1 MSYQDFNLAT
11 VRNSSFYGQGRGAPP
26 WTPPLGRIDAEQAA
40 KILGFEAHDIPVL
53 VSHRLLKPLGNVA
66 LNARKYFAL
75 VDIMALAEDPVWL
88 GKATQVVFEHW
99 QRKNASRTK
108 PETEAEAA
116 TATLAA

>member
-11 VRNSSFYGQGRGAPP
+11 AKNSSFYEQGRGASP

-40 KILGFEAHDIPVL
+40 KILGFEGHDIPVL
-53 VSHRLLKPLGNVA
+53 VSHHLLIPLGNVA
-66 LNARKYFAL
+66 LNARKYFAA
-75 VDIMALAEDPVWL
+75 VDVMALAQDPVWL
-88 GKATQVVFEHW
+88 GKATQVVYQHW

-108 PETEAEAA
+108 PETEAETA